1 MSYAFFT
8 ITRHSMSNTGILL
21 ADIGGTNVRFAR
33 SESNETDIQAI
44 RKYRCADF
52 LSITDAIGQYLE
64 SVSAPAPAVICIA
77 AAGPVVGESI
87 TLTNYS
93 WTIDAADLA
102 QKFGSDSV
110 HLLNDFDAI
119 AYAIPLLG
127 VQDCFSIGNIERRAP
142 AGDGFMVGVVGPG
155 TGLGTSALCRIGGH
169 YVAIGGEAGYA
180 GFAAETDEQRE
191 IAAVLR
197 EKSGRVAAEHL
208 LSGPGLEN
216 IFRALCRIRG
226 TERQEL
232 SAAEIGRRSQD
243 SSDDIAADSM
253 RIFFEVLGQY
263 AGDVALMY
271 GALDGIYLAGGI
283 AKRYPDALLA
293 SAFRKGFENKAPH
306 EQMMSRIPTTLITHE
321 EPGLLGASH
330 YAFLQGTH

>member
-1 MSYAFFT
+1 MSYELFT
-8 ITRHSMSNTGILL
+8 FTQHSMSNSGTLL
-21 ADIGGTNVRFAR
+21 ADIGGTNIRFAR
-33 SESNETDIQAI
+33 SESNETGLQSI

-77 AAGPVVGESI
+77 AAGPVVGDSI

-93 WTIDAADLA
+93 WTIDSAELV
-102 QKFGSDSV
+102 QEFSSGSV

-119 AYAIPLLG
+119 AYAIPLLAAG
-127 VQDCFSIGNIERRAP
+127 DCFSIGNIERKIP
-142 AGDGFMVGVVGPG
+142 AGDSFMVGVVGPG
-155 TGLGTSALCRIGGH
+155 TGLGTSALCKFGGR

-180 GFAAETDEQRE
+180 GFAAETDEQRQ

-197 EKSGRVAAEHL
+197 DNIGRVAAEHL

-216 IFRALCRIRG
+216 IYGALCRIRG
-226 TERQEL
+226 TDQPKL
-232 SAAEIGRRSQD
+232 SAAEIGRRSED
-243 SSDDIAADSM
+243 NSDDIAADSM

-263 AGDVALMY
+263 AGDVALIY

-283 AKRYPDALLA
+283 AKRYREALLA
-293 SAFRKGFENKAPH
+293 SAFRQGFENKAPH
-306 EQMMSRIPTTLITHE
+306 EQMMSRISTTLITHD

-330 YAFLQGTH
+330 YALLHTAD